1 MGIVADGVKEQAG
14 MNMIDVVFYV
24 SELIYRFLAFKIE
37 LLANILA
44 RLPPDAKFSSVFSQ
58 FLVVVLLLPIET

>member
-1 MGIVADGVKEQAG
+1 VGIVADGVKEQAG

-24 SELIYRFLAFKIE
+24 SELIYRFLAFEIE

>member
-1 MGIVADGVKEQAG
+1 VGIVADGVKEQAG
-14 MNMIDVVFYV
+14 INMIDVVFYV